1 MYEFSIEV
9 GDIGRVESSAWEDVF
24 RCIQFR
30 HIARGKSQEFNH
42 SSWFYQGAVV
52 FVLMDFLLQMRQ
64 RDKSYNVYTR
74 AEVMRFFT
82 FGPLLARQRC
92 LPRQFPTVILEID
105 ATHLGHPRY
114 IVSAAREIKV

>member
-64 RDKSYNVYTR
+64 RDKSYNIYTR
-74 AEVMRFFT
+74 AEVMRFLVST
-82 FGPLLARQRC
+82 ILHIWTLAGT
-92 LPRQFPTVILEID
+92 PTMPSSP
-105 ATHLGHPRY
+105 G
-114 IVSAAREIKV
+114 